1 MATLMQP
8 SRKSPR
14 RPFAEW
20 LGVVVS
26 ALVISACGGDMD
38 SPPSPPVTD
47 PPHALC
53 PPIDPLVGPFAMKGA
68 CCYRTSNRAK
78 LEQSATGTAELE
90 FRIMASQVT
99 TQTRT
104 IGASAFLDFV
114 QRGYDLN
121 RSVSLIRIREFPKEP
136 PGEVVIETGAGRFNA
151 DGTYSFLK
159 DAAPITD
166 TNSDVT
172 RWDSVIARAYYD
184 PSAPEGQR
192 FVPVE
197 DDLATRLV
205 LTPEWQTSGDLD
217 YELPQ
222 YSPRVLSMTL
232 DDDLNCIGERGD
244 ATRWISHNEIESF
257 VPIDAA
263 SQQRLSTGWSLCTSM
278 AFGYLVT
285 GGGSCEETSREFWVE
300 APTGYCGDG
309 ACYDGEPREDS
320 ATCRLDPNAT
330 NDARPLCCSPR
341 GGEAD
346 LPLCDAFHVRASYV
360 AAAVEITDAPVN
372 DGAPLLPEDF

>member
-1 MATLMQP
+1 
-8 SRKSPR
+8 
-14 RPFAEW
+14 
-20 LGVVVS
+20 
-26 ALVISACGGDMD
+26 
-38 SPPSPPVTD
+38 
-47 PPHALC
+47 
-53 PPIDPLVGPFAMKGA
+53 MKGA

-197 DDLATRLV
+197 
-205 LTPEWQTSGDLD
+205 E
-217 YELPQ
+217 
-222 YSPRVLSMTL
+222 
-232 DDDLNCIGERGD
+232 IGR
-244 ATRWISHNEIESF
+244 A
-257 VPIDAA
+257 
-263 SQQRLSTGWSLCTSM
+263 
-278 AFGYLVT
+278 
-285 GGGSCEETSREFWVE
+285 
-300 APTGYCGDG
+300 
-309 ACYDGEPREDS
+309 
-320 ATCRLDPNAT
+320 
-330 NDARPLCCSPR
+330 
-341 GGEAD
+341 
-346 LPLCDAFHVRASYV
+346 HV
-360 AAAVEITDAPVN
+360 
-372 DGAPLLPEDF
+372 